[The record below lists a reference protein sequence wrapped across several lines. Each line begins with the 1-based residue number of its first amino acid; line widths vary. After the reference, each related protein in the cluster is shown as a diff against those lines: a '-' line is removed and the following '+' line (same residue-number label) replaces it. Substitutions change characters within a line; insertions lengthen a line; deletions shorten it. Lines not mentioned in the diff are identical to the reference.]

1 MSGTVVVMLVL
12 VDATHAPLAR
22 TTHTPLACRFVKRVD
37 SYSVQGERP
46 YMEDEFSMRMVL
58 LCYNR

>member
-1 MSGTVVVMLVL
+1 MVVLVL
-12 VDATHAPLAR
+12 VDATHAPLTRA
-22 TTHTPLACRFVKRVD
+22 THTPLACRFVKRVD

-58 LCYNR
+58 LCYHR